1 MALNK
6 NLFTF
11 FLKNLFT
18 YLIIKIDSI
27 VKTIVYLLL
36 SGLNLLLLRF
46 EPFVK
51 RLEKECLFHRAE
63 HIDHYINAKKYL

>member
-18 YLIIKIDSI
+18 YLIIRIDSI
-27 VKTIVYLLL
+27 VKTIVYLLS

-51 RLEKECLFHRAE
+51 RLECLFHQAE
-63 HIDHYINAKKYL
+63 HIDHYMNAKKYL